1 MIDLIL
7 GGLSY
12 LIAAPIVKRMGDDR
26 APAKHEPSARPAGL
40 VVDDEIP
47 SDCSR
52 ISGFRQM
59 FTMQDGSIFSPMV
72 NPPSLIME
80 WQTAGQWFYGMVDTG
95 ASVTALT
102 RADAERMGINV
113 NRLRFDDRASTA
125 GGIVRTSR
133 VTIPDMTVG
142 PLSIRNVDA
151 MVGMNDFHRCTL
163 IGQTFTLKVPRGVK
177 VIEEG
182 LLLYP

>member
-26 APAKHEPSARPAGL
+26 APAKHDPPSRPAGL
-40 VVDDEIP
+40 VVDDEMRQADQLRIP
-47 SDCSR
+47 
-52 ISGFRQM
+52 GFRQM

-102 RADAERMGINV
+102 QADAERMGINV
-113 NRLRFDDRASTA
+113 SRLRFDDRASTA
-125 GGIVRTSR
+125 GGVVRTSR

-142 PLSIRNVDA
+142 PLSIR
-151 MVGMNDFHRCTL
+151 MLT
-163 IGQTFTLKVPRGVK
+163 Q
-177 VIEEG
+177 
-182 LLLYP
+182 